1 MTGSAGTL
9 YRRGDSFVHRA
20 HPMTKLL
27 YAGAMTAYSL
37 LITQPAGLAV
47 LAVSVCLVLGLAGVG
62 RAFLRSVARYLVL
75 LGLFLLIIQGIFYQG
90 PSTILWDVGPVSFK
104 TVGVAVTAGM
114 ILRIFTMVASFFV
127 VILTTHP
134 SELVQA
140 LEQAGASPK
149 VGYLLLAT
157 LQLSPEMVERAGRI
171 IDAQRSRGLHTDGSV
186 FLRLRG
192 LVPLVAP
199 LFYGSLMSVEAKA
212 MALTAR
218 GFFIVGRKKT
228 WLQELDRAPWE
239 SGLRLLLVAVL
250 IVIVVLRVAGW
261 V

>member
-1 MTGSAGTL
+1 MTASAGTL
-9 YRRGDSFVHRA
+9 YRPGASMVHRV

-27 YAGAMTAYSL
+27 YAVAMTAYSL
-37 LITQPAGLAV
+37 LVTQIATLAL
-47 LAVSVCLVLGLAGVG
+47 LALSVGLVLLLARVG
-62 RAFLRSVARYLVL
+62 QAFLRSVARYMAL
-75 LGLFLLIIQGIFYQG
+75 LAFFLLIIQGAFYQG
-90 PSTILWDVGPVSFK
+90 PSGLFWQLGPVDFK
-104 TVGVAVTAGM
+104 AAGVEVAVSM
-114 ILRIFTMVASFFV
+114 VLRIFTMVASFFV

-140 LEQAGASPK
+140 IEQRGASPR

-157 LQLSPEMVERAGRI
+157 LQLSPEMVERAHRI
-171 IDAQRSRGLHTDGSV
+171 IDAQRSRGLRTDGSMLV
-186 FLRLRG
+186 RIRG

-218 GFFIVGRKKT
+218 GFFGDRRKS
-228 WLQELDRAPWE
+228 WLYTLNREPWE
-239 SGLRLLLVAVL
+239 PAFRILLGAILVL
-250 IVIVVLRVAGW
+250 VIALRVAGW